1 MDGPVDQQGALE
13 ETNEQSP
20 RRVEGL
26 CRLLNHFALV
36 CRFLDFLPNVASS
49 LGAVSSNTALLAVP
63 DVDDTFVVQ
72 RNAVQI
78 LSYVSII
85 TSIGSIVVG
94 LLLMRLVPPALLLS

>member
-1 MDGPVDQQGALE
+1 
-13 ETNEQSP
+13 
-20 RRVEGL
+20 VERL

-36 CRFLDFLPNVASS
+36 CCFLDFLPDDASS